1 MSGVRALVRAG
12 VLGLAALSIQA
23 GAQSGEPEIRIIS
36 PEENAYVGGR
46 MVLEAKLEPSA
57 DIQSV
62 VFYVD
67 GRQVCTFAQAPF
79 ECVWDAGRQ
88 VDEHQVRVV
97 ATLPGGQRLVRTLR
111 TQALDYTEHVDVDIV
126 QVTATV
132 TDNAG
137 NFIKGLPRSA
147 FRVFEDGRPQRLTY
161 FESEDVPLDLLVAL
175 DISASMTAAMPT
187 LKAAAKSF
195 LSAVPTRDRVTLL
208 GFNDRVFTL
217 TRNTTDMAERSASLD
232 RLAPWGGTALYDVV
246 VRGVDM
252 LGRSSGRKAL
262 IVFTDGEDQG
272 SRATLED
279 VHRRLQ
285 ATDATLYM
293 IGQGRGTSV
302 QNLKAIMESLSRP
315 TGGRAIFMEEIDE
328 LHRAFTELLEELS
341 NQYLLGYPPSN
352 AKRDG
357 TLRRI
362 GVEVDGKYSVR
373 ARQEYRAPLET
384 DR

>member
-1 MSGVRALVRAG
+1 MSGVRALVCGG

-62 VFYVD
+62 VFFVD

-111 TQALDYTEHVDVDIV
+111 TRALDYTENVDVDIV

-132 TDNAG
+132 TDTAG

-147 FRVFEDGRPQRLTY
+147 FRVFEDGRPQRVTY

-302 QNLKAIMESLSRP
+302 QNLKAVMESLSRP
-315 TGGRAIFMEEIDE
+315 TGGRAIFMEQIDE

>member
-1 MSGVRALVRAG
+1 MSGVRALVCGG

-23 GAQSGEPEIRIIS
+23 GAQIGEPEIRIIS

-111 TQALDYTEHVDVDIV
+111 TRALDYTENVDVDIV

-175 DISASMTAAMPT
+175 DITAAMPT

-315 TGGRAIFMEEIDE
+315 TGGRAIFMEQIDE

-341 NQYLLGYPPSN
+341 NQYLLGDPPSN

-373 ARQEYRAPLET
+373 ARQEYRAPMET

>member
-1 MSGVRALVRAG
+1 MSGVRALVCGG

-23 GAQSGEPEIRIIS
+23 GAQIGEPEIRIIS

-111 TQALDYTEHVDVDIV
+111 TRALDYTENVDVDIV

-175 DISASMTAAMPT
+175 DITAAMPT

-373 ARQEYRAPLET
+373 ARQEYRAPMET